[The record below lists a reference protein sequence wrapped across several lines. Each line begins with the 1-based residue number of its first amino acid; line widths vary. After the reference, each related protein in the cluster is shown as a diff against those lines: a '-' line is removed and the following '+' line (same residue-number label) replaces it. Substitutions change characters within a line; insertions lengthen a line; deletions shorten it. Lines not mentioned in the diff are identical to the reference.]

1 MKCFVKEL
9 YFSFDKATYLVSIKT
24 ISVVW
29 KHNFRFLKENFVS
42 RNKIYVS
49 RNKISFQETEF
60 CFVKHKFCFRL
71 KLLIHVVATNLVD
84 LYSVFM
90 TCHL

>member
-9 YFSFDKATYLVSIKT
+9 YFSFDEATHLVSIKT
-24 ISVVW
+24 ISVVL
-29 KHNFRFLKENFVS
+29 KHNFRFLKQNFVS
-42 RNKIYVS
+42 RNKIP
-49 RNKISFQETEF
+49 FQETEF

-84 LYSVFM
+84 LYSVFL